1 MERGAGT
8 CRTDASPHPGHAL
21 HQEQHRAPED
31 SGALHPPVAMEC
43 PALPIV
49 LPAIPHQIAGKGWIQ
64 YGSRSRNERSICG
77 QHYDREHEVSS
88 QSSGDANL
96 ACNII
101 NRCSARS
108 LRHFQVIEKRA
119 V

>member
-21 HQEQHRAPED
+21 HQEQHRAPAD

-49 LPAIPHQIAGKGWIQ
+49 LPAIPHQIDDKGWIQ
-64 YGSRSRNERSICG
+64 HFFFR
-77 QHYDREHEVSS
+77 HYDREHEVSS
-88 QSSGDANL
+88 QSPGDANPISP
-96 ACNII
+96 II
-101 NRCSARS
+101 NRNSART
-108 LRHFQVIEKRA
+108 LRHLQVIEKRA

>member
-1 MERGAGT
+1 MECGAGT
-8 CRTDASPHPGHAL
+8 CRTDASPHSGHAL
-21 HQEQHRAPED
+21 HQEQHQTPAD
-31 SGALHPPVAMEC
+31 SGALYPPVAMEC

-49 LPAIPHQIAGKGWIQ
+49 LPAIPHQINDKGWIQ
-64 YGSRSRNERSICG
+64 HFF

-101 NRCSARS
+101 NRNSART
-108 LRHFQVIEKRA
+108 LRHLQVIEKRA

>member
-1 MERGAGT
+1 MECGAGT

-21 HQEQHRAPED
+21 HQEQHRTPAD

-64 YGSRSRNERSICG
+64 HFFF

-96 ACNII
+96 DCNII
-101 NRCSARS
+101 NRCSTRS
-108 LRHFQVIEKRA
+108 LRHFQVIEERA

>member
-1 MERGAGT
+1 MECGAGT
-8 CRTDASPHPGHAL
+8 CRTDVSPHPGHAL
-21 HQEQHRAPED
+21 HQEQHRAPAD

-43 PALPIV
+43 PHFPIV
-49 LPAIPHQIAGKGWIQ
+49 LPAIPHQTAGKGWIQ
-64 YGSRSRNERSICG
+64 HFFF
-77 QHYDREHEVSS
+77 QHYAGEHEVSS
-88 QSSGDANL
+88 QSFGDANL

-108 LRHFQVIEKRA
+108 LRHFQVIEKRS